1 MGRNLSSK
9 LIDALFAQNRQDERT
24 VAGKRAF
31 IRWHKAANDMIK
43 SQLQQKLSE
52 REKSIQTKDDEIK
65 GLMADVSRLR
75 EEKNKVEKRAQEH
88 TEASAKKAS
97 GS

>member
-1 MGRNLSSK
+1 M
-9 LIDALFAQNRQDERT
+9 FAQNRQDERT

-31 IRWHKAANDMIK
+31 IRWHTAANDMIK

-52 REKSIQTKDDEIK
+52 REKSIQTKDEELK
-65 GLMADVSRLR
+65 GLVADIARLK
-75 EEKNKVEKRAQEH
+75 EEKSQVEKRAQEH

-97 GS
+97 FSTLE